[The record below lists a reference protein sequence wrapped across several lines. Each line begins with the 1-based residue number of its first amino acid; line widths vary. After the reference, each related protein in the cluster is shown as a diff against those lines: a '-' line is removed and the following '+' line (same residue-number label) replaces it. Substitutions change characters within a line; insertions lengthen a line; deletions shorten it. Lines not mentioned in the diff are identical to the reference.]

1 MSGSLFTQDTRTKAR
16 NAAERRF
23 RTYGLGA
30 IILALL
36 ALVWLLISI
45 FSAGLP
51 AFRQTFITFPV
62 KLEESVIDK
71 AVQMFGGMGVVSGMP
86 VEELY
91 REIRPLRIYEGASEV
106 QKLVIARQLLSG
118 AGAS

>member
-36 ALVWLLISI
+36 ALV
-45 FSAGLP
+45 
-51 AFRQTFITFPV
+51 
-62 KLEESVIDK
+62 
-71 AVQMFGGMGVVSGMP
+71 
-86 VEELY
+86 
-91 REIRPLRIYEGASEV
+91 
-106 QKLVIARQLLSG
+106 
-118 AGAS
+118 